1 MMSSASHQ
9 ASLFESIAEDA
20 AQPVLTPMMQQYHTL
35 KDAHPD
41 CLLFYRMGDF
51 YELFFDDAVIASKIL
66 DITLTKRG
74 KTAETDI
81 PMCGVPVHAY
91 EAYMAK
97 LIRKGHRVAIC
108 EQTETPDQAK
118 QRGAKLVNRDVIRIV
133 TPGTVTEEH
142 LLSARDSNY
151 LASIACDKGS
161 WSFAWA
167 DLSTG
172 YVGVQH
178 GASQTDLVNLCTQIS
193 PREVI
198 ATSDILETLEQ
209 SGTTNDILLTN
220 QPSQRFN
227 AASGEKRLQHL
238 YSVKSAESFGT
249 FETLDYAALG
259 GLIDY
264 IALTQK
270 TDGLQLNI
278 PQKMQP
284 HGVLLIDSATRRN
297 LEFNLT
303 LSGDKDGSL
312 FATVDRTQTNA
323 GARLLQ
329 QHFAMPLTDK
339 TTLIQRQDAIAYF
352 LSQNALHKT
361 IRNALPRLPDLERAL
376 SRILWGRGGPRDLAV
391 LRDGLALGKEMAAHL
406 HGALPHIL
414 ETARQQ
420 INANPQTIDALIM
433 TLANALNDELPYL
446 ARDGGF
452 IKDGYHAELDQY
464 RNLQNDTRKIMAALQ
479 QRYCDISRI
488 PTLKIKHNNV
498 LGYFIEVSPTNS
510 DQAMQVRD
518 PANDDGGKLFIH
530 RQTLASA
537 TRFTT
542 LELQSL
548 EEKITGA
555 SVRTMQIELQLFAD
569 LITHVEQ
576 IATPIRHCAQ
586 ALAAIDVASAW
597 ATMAQDAHYTRPTL
611 TDGTDFIITGGR
623 HPVVETALRQ
633 KQQQNFVANDCR
645 LEDDEA
651 LWLITGPN
659 MAGKSTFLRQNAL
672 IVFLAQIGAYV
683 PAHSAT
689 IGLVDKLFSRV
700 GAADDLAQGKSTF
713 MVEMVETASILHQ
726 ATPKSLV
733 ILDEIGRGTATY
745 DGLAIA
751 WATLEH
757 LHNANQCR
765 GLFATHYHELT
776 HLETD
781 LPRVSCYTLEVKDWT
796 DTDKAGT
803 RKTEIIF
810 LHHIIKGR
818 AAGSYGIH
826 VAELAGMP
834 RSVTHRAQNILNSL
848 DKQEANLPAA
858 SLSVAEPVSILS
870 TAERDVLN
878 QIATAQPDQMSAKEA
893 LDWVYNLKKNLS

>member
-1 MMSSASHQ
+1 MTSSASHQ

-20 AQPVLTPMMQQYHTL
+20 AQPVLTPMMQQYHKL
-35 KDAHPD
+35 KEAHSD

-66 DITLTKRG
+66 DIALTKRG

-91 EAYMAK
+91 ESYMAK

-108 EQTETPDQAK
+108 EQTETPEQAK

-151 LASIACDKGS
+151 LASIACDKGQ
-161 WSFAWA
+161 WSLAWA

-172 YVGVQH
+172 YVGVQNV
-178 GASQTDLVNLCTQIS
+178 ASQTDLVNLCTQIN
-193 PREVI
+193 PREII
-198 ATSDILETLEQ
+198 ATPDILNALEQ
-209 SGTTNDILLTN
+209 SASLPDSVLTN
-220 QPSQRFN
+220 QPAQRFN
-227 AASGEKRLQHL
+227 AGSGEKRLQQL
-238 YSVKSAESFGT
+238 YSVKSTEAFGT
-249 FETLDYAALG
+249 FDALDYAALG

-270 TDGLQLNI
+270 TDGLQLSV
-278 PQKMQP
+278 PQKLQP
-284 HGVLLIDSATRRN
+284 QGVLLIDSATRRN
-297 LEFNLT
+297 LEFNVT

-312 FATVDRTQTNA
+312 FDTVDRTQTNA

-339 TTLIQRQDAIAYF
+339 TALTQRQDAIAYF
-352 LSQNALHKT
+352 MAQTPLHKN
-361 IRNALPRLPDLERAL
+361 IRNLLPRLPDLERAL

-391 LRDGLALGKEMAAHL
+391 LRDGLALGKEIAAQFN
-406 HGALPHIL
+406 GQLPHIL
-414 ETARQQ
+414 ETACQQ
-420 INANPQTIDALIM
+420 INSNPHTIDALIA
-433 TLANALNDELPYL
+433 TLTQALNDELPYL

-452 IKDGYHAELDQY
+452 IKEGYHTELDQY
-464 RNLQNDTRKIMAALQ
+464 RVLQNDTRQIMAALQ
-479 QRYCDISRI
+479 QRYCTISRI

-542 LELQSL
+542 LELQGL

-555 SVRTMQIELQLFAD
+555 SVRAMQIELQLFAD
-569 LITHVEQ
+569 LVTQIEQ

-597 ATMAQDAHYTRPTL
+597 ATMAQDGNYTRPTL
-611 TDGTDFIITGGR
+611 TDGIEFTVTAGR
-623 HPVVETALRQ
+623 HPVVEQALRQ

-645 LEDDEA
+645 LEDNEA

-683 PAHSAT
+683 PASSAT

-776 HLETD
+776 HLENE
-781 LPRVSCYTLEVKDWT
+781 LPRTSCYTLEVKDWT
-796 DTDKAGT
+796 DKG
-803 RKTEIIF
+803 KTEIIF

-834 RSVTHRAQNILNSL
+834 RSVTHRAQQILGSL
-848 DKQEANLPAA
+848 EKQDAHLPAA
-858 SLSVAEPVSILS
+858 SLSVSEPAATFSAAEQAALAAIS
-870 TAERDVLN
+870 A
-878 QIATAQPDQMSAKEA
+878 AQPDQMSAKDA
-893 LDWVYNLKKNLS
+893 LDWVYALKNKLN